1 MQEKNRRALGF
12 ITSLLELEMV
22 QDLELFDDQGVKV
35 STHTYDVLKISIDE
49 LKRDYRT
56 FLEAKERVDFF
67 ALTVGIIIH
76 DLSKGS
82 IRKMEEKYSHSQM
95 MLKKPEYIT
104 KETEKVLKEIE
115 EKVGAELK
123 ENIKKNIIHIVLSHH
138 GKWGKIQPN
147 SKEAHI
153 VHRADM
159 YSAKYHRINPI
170 GADKILDLMAKG
182 VQLDDIP
189 DKLNCTQGVIKDRLK
204 RAKQELKV
212 KTTKQL
218 LNYYK
223 KNKKIPIGDNFFIQR
238 VRETEKLKRVVDKKG
253 FKNIILES
261 PLLPYMRRYLKSEV
275 YNERKVRCSTSKK
288 RFFSR

>member
-1 MQEKNRRALGF
+1 MQGKNKKALGF
-12 ITSLLELEMV
+12 IETLLNVEMV
-22 QDLELFDDQGVKV
+22 EDLELFDDQGVKV

-56 FLEAKERVDFF
+56 FNEAKQKVDFF
-67 ALTVGIIIH
+67 ALTIGIIIH

-82 IRKMEEKYSHSQM
+82 IRKKDEKFSHSQM
-95 MLKKPEYIT
+95 MLKKPDYIT
-104 KETEKVLKEIE
+104 KETERVLDEIE
-115 EKVGAELK
+115 EKVGVKLK
-123 ENIKKNIIHIVLSHH
+123 DDIRKNIIHIVLSHH

-147 SKEAHI
+147 TKEAHI

-170 GADKILDLMAKG
+170 GADKILDLMCKG
-182 VQLDDIP
+182 VQLDDIGEQL
-189 DKLNCTQGVIKDRLK
+189 DCTQGVIKDRLK

-223 KNKKIPIGDNFFIQR
+223 KNKKIPIGDNFFVQR
-238 VRETEKLKRVVDKKG
+238 VRETEKLKRIVDKKG
-253 FKNIILES
+253 FKNIMLQS
-261 PLLPYMRRYLKSEV
+261 PLITYMVDSEIFKEK
-275 YNERKVRCSTSKK
+275 NE
-288 RFFSR
+288 

>member
-1 MQEKNRRALGF
+1 MQEKNKKALEF
-12 ITSLLELEMV
+12 IETLLNVEMV
-22 QDLELFDDQGVKV
+22 EDLELFDDQGVKV

-56 FLEAKERVDFF
+56 FNEAKQKVDFF
-67 ALTVGIIIH
+67 ALTIGIIIH

-82 IRKMEEKYSHSQM
+82 IRKKDEKFSHSQM
-95 MLKKPEYIT
+95 MLKKPDYIT
-104 KETEKVLKEIE
+104 KETERVLEEIE
-115 EKVGAELK
+115 EKVGVKLK
-123 ENIKKNIIHIVLSHH
+123 DEIKKNIIHIVLSHH

-147 SKEAHI
+147 TKEAHI

-170 GADKILDLMAKG
+170 GADKILELMSKG
-182 VQLDDIP
+182 VQIDDIGQQL
-189 DKLNCTQGVIKDRLK
+189 DCTQGVIKDRLK

-223 KNKKIPIGDNFFIQR
+223 KNKKIPIGDNFFVQR
-238 VRETEKLKRVVDKKG
+238 VRETEKLKRIVDKKG
-253 FKNIILES
+253 FKNIMLQS
-261 PLLPYMRRYLKSEV
+261 PLITYMVDSEIFKD
-275 YNERKVRCSTSKK
+275 NEE
-288 RFFSR
+288 

>member
-170 GADKILDLMAKG
+170 GADK
-182 VQLDDIP
+182 
-189 DKLNCTQGVIKDRLK
+189 LNCTQGVIKDRLK

-253 FKNIILES
+253 FKNIMLES
-261 PLLPYMRRYLKSEV
+261 PLLPYMIDEEIFKI
-275 YNERKVRCSTSKK
+275 
-288 RFFSR
+288 

>member
-1 MQEKNRRALGF
+1 MQGKNKKALEF
-12 ITSLLELEMV
+12 IETLLNVEMV
-22 QDLELFDDQGVKV
+22 EDLELFDDQGVKV

-56 FLEAKERVDFF
+56 FNEAKQKVDFF
-67 ALTVGIIIH
+67 ALTIGIIIH

-82 IRKMEEKYSHSQM
+82 IRKKDEKFSHSQM
-95 MLKKPEYIT
+95 MLKKPDYIT
-104 KETEKVLKEIE
+104 KETEKVLEEIE
-115 EKVGAELK
+115 KKVGIELRDD
-123 ENIKKNIIHIVLSHH
+123 IKKNILHIVLSHH

-147 SKEAHI
+147 TKEAHI

-170 GADKILDLMAKG
+170 GADKILELMCKG
-182 VQLDDIP
+182 VQLDDIGQQL
-189 DKLNCTQGVIKDRLK
+189 DCTQGVIKDRLK

-223 KNKKIPIGDNFFIQR
+223 KNRKIPIGDNFFVQR
-238 VRETEKLKRVVDKKG
+238 VRETEKLKRMVDKKG
-253 FKNIILES
+253 FKNIMLQS
-261 PLLPYMRRYLKSEV
+261 PLITYMVDSEIFKEK
-275 YNERKVRCSTSKK
+275 NE
-288 RFFSR
+288 

>member
-1 MQEKNRRALGF
+1 
-12 ITSLLELEMV
+12 
-22 QDLELFDDQGVKV
+22 
-35 STHTYDVLKISIDE
+35 
-49 LKRDYRT
+49 
-56 FLEAKERVDFF
+56 
-67 ALTVGIIIH
+67 
-76 DLSKGS
+76 
-82 IRKMEEKYSHSQM
+82 M

-104 KETEKVLKEIE
+104 KEAEKVLKEIE
-115 EKVGAELK
+115 EKIGMELK
-123 ENIKKNIIHIVLSHH
+123 DNIKKNIIHIVLSHH

-170 GADKILDLMAKG
+170 GADKILELMAKG

-189 DKLNCTQGVIKDRLK
+189 ERLNCTQGVIKDRLK

-238 VRETEKLKRVVDKKG
+238 VRETEKLKRIVDKKG
-253 FKNIILES
+253 FKNIMLES
-261 PLLPYMRRYLKSEV
+261 PLLSYMIDEEIFKI
-275 YNERKVRCSTSKK
+275 
-288 RFFSR
+288 

>member
-56 FLEAKERVDFF
+56 YLEAKERVDFF

-82 IRKMEEKYSHSQM
+82 IRKTEEKYSHSQM

-104 KETEKVLKEIE
+104 KEAEKVLKEIE
-115 EKVGAELK
+115 EKIGAEIK
-123 ENIKKNIIHIVLSHH
+123 DDIKKNIIHIVLSHH

-170 GADKILDLMAKG
+170 GADKILELMSKG

-189 DKLNCTQGVIKDRLK
+189 EKLNCTQGVVKDRLK

-253 FKNIILES
+253 FKNIMLES
-261 PLLPYMRRYLKSEV
+261 PLLPYMIDEEIFKI
-275 YNERKVRCSTSKK
+275 
-288 RFFSR
+288 

>member
-1 MQEKNRRALGF
+1 
-12 ITSLLELEMV
+12 
-22 QDLELFDDQGVKV
+22 
-35 STHTYDVLKISIDE
+35 
-49 LKRDYRT
+49 
-56 FLEAKERVDFF
+56 
-67 ALTVGIIIH
+67 
-76 DLSKGS
+76 
-82 IRKMEEKYSHSQM
+82 M

-170 GADKILDLMAKG
+170 GADKILDLMVKG

-253 FKNIILES
+253 FKNIMLES
-261 PLLPYMRRYLKSEV
+261 PLLPYMIDEEIFKI
-275 YNERKVRCSTSKK
+275 
-288 RFFSR
+288 

>member
-1 MQEKNRRALGF
+1 MQGKNKKALEF
-12 ITSLLELEMV
+12 IETLLNVEMV
-22 QDLELFDDQGVKV
+22 EDLELFDDQGVKV

-56 FLEAKERVDFF
+56 FNEAKQKVDFF
-67 ALTVGIIIH
+67 ALTIGIIIH

-82 IRKMEEKYSHSQM
+82 IRKKDEKFSHSQM
-95 MLKKPEYIT
+95 MLKKPDYIT
-104 KETEKVLKEIE
+104 KETERVLDEIE
-115 EKVGAELK
+115 EKVGVKLK
-123 ENIKKNIIHIVLSHH
+123 DDIRKNIIHIVLSHH

-147 SKEAHI
+147 TKEAHI

-170 GADKILDLMAKG
+170 GADKILDLMCKG
-182 VQLDDIP
+182 VQLDDIGEQL
-189 DKLNCTQGVIKDRLK
+189 DCTQGVIKDRLK

-223 KNKKIPIGDNFFIQR
+223 KNKKIPIGDNFFVQR
-238 VRETEKLKRVVDKKG
+238 VRETEKLKRIVDKKG
-253 FKNIILES
+253 FKNIMLQS
-261 PLLPYMRRYLKSEV
+261 PLITYMVDSEIFKEN
-275 YNERKVRCSTSKK
+275 NE
-288 RFFSR
+288 

>member
-1 MQEKNRRALGF
+1 M
-12 ITSLLELEMV
+12 
-22 QDLELFDDQGVKV
+22 
-35 STHTYDVLKISIDE
+35 
-49 LKRDYRT
+49 
-56 FLEAKERVDFF
+56 DFF

-153 VHRADM
+153 VHRAECIQLSIIELTLLVQIR
-159 YSAKYHRINPI
+159 YW
-170 GADKILDLMAKG
+170 ILW
-182 VQLDDIP
+182 
-189 DKLNCTQGVIKDRLK
+189 LK
-204 RAKQELKV
+204 
-212 KTTKQL
+212 
-218 LNYYK
+218 
-223 KNKKIPIGDNFFIQR
+223 
-238 VRETEKLKRVVDKKG
+238 
-253 FKNIILES
+253 ES
-261 PLLPYMRRYLKSEV
+261 
-275 YNERKVRCSTSKK
+275 N
-288 RFFSR
+288 

>member
-1 MQEKNRRALGF
+1 MQGKNKKALEF
-12 ITSLLELEMV
+12 IETLLNVEMV
-22 QDLELFDDQGVKV
+22 EDLELFDDQGVKV

-56 FLEAKERVDFF
+56 FNEAKQKVDFF
-67 ALTVGIIIH
+67 ALTIGIIIH

-82 IRKMEEKYSHSQM
+82 IRKKDEKFSHSQM
-95 MLKKPEYIT
+95 MLKKPDYIT
-104 KETEKVLKEIE
+104 KETEKVLEEIE
-115 EKVGAELK
+115 KKVGIELRDD
-123 ENIKKNIIHIVLSHH
+123 IKKNILHIVLSHH

-147 SKEAHI
+147 TKEAHI

-170 GADKILDLMAKG
+170 GADKILELMCKG
-182 VQLDDIP
+182 VQLDDIGQQL
-189 DKLNCTQGVIKDRLK
+189 DCTQGVIKDRLK

-223 KNKKIPIGDNFFIQR
+223 KNKKIPIGDNFFVQR
-238 VRETEKLKRVVDKKG
+238 VRETEKLKRMVDKKG
-253 FKNIILES
+253 FKNIMLQS
-261 PLLPYMRRYLKSEV
+261 PLITYMVDSEIFKEK
-275 YNERKVRCSTSKK
+275 NE
-288 RFFSR
+288 

>member
-1 MQEKNRRALGF
+1 MQGKNKKALEF
-12 ITSLLELEMV
+12 IETLLNVEMV
-22 QDLELFDDQGVKV
+22 EDLELFDDQGVKV

-56 FLEAKERVDFF
+56 FNEAKQKVDFF
-67 ALTVGIIIH
+67 ALTIGIIIH

-82 IRKMEEKYSHSQM
+82 IRKKDEKFSHSQM
-95 MLKKPEYIT
+95 MLKKPDYIT
-104 KETEKVLKEIE
+104 KETERVLDEIE
-115 EKVGAELK
+115 EKVGVKLK
-123 ENIKKNIIHIVLSHH
+123 DDIRKNIIHIVLSHH

-147 SKEAHI
+147 TKEAHI

-170 GADKILDLMAKG
+170 GADKILDLMCKG
-182 VQLDDIP
+182 VQLDDIGEQL
-189 DKLNCTQGVIKDRLK
+189 DCTQGVIKDRLK

-223 KNKKIPIGDNFFIQR
+223 KNKKIPIGDNFFVQR
-238 VRETEKLKRVVDKKG
+238 VRETEKLKRIVDKKG
-253 FKNIILES
+253 FKNIMLQS
-261 PLLPYMRRYLKSEV
+261 PLITYMVDSEIFKEK
-275 YNERKVRCSTSKK
+275 NE
-288 RFFSR
+288 